1 MNKINHG
8 MNYFNKDLLN
18 NSLKKSNPNCTD
30 CILINTYTIMLYRY
44 CTNLSQQ
51 YGSLHL
57 YATVAA
63 RGLRAG
69 NRKRKDSIIENT
81 TVHSHSSTAGT
92 IHSYRPTITMWV
104 EGWVYQGLPTF
115 ISEPKAVELLYFH
128 APMKICQVSTR
139 RLETNSWLKVR
150 HCWGK

>member
-1 MNKINHG
+1 MLDIPSASNGNDLIHIHCVTNKINHG
-8 MNYFNKDLLN
+8 MNYVNKDLLN

-57 YATVAA
+57 YATGAA

-92 IHSYRPTITMWV
+92 IHSYRPTITM
-104 EGWVYQGLPTF
+104 
-115 ISEPKAVELLYFH
+115 
-128 APMKICQVSTR
+128 
-139 RLETNSWLKVR
+139 
-150 HCWGK
+150 